1 MRNFAPAKFNC
12 IQKTYKIMAEK
23 KNIQQGAPEMMET
36 LSKSEDFVLK
46 YKNLLIGGVV
56 ALLVIVAGYYTRKHF
71 STQSFLKAST
81 AMAKAQEY
89 YSNAVLSDDADLF
102 NKALNGDSIN
112 AGFIAIA
119 NEYSGKAAN
128 LANLYAGICYARL
141 GNMEEA
147 ASYIKKF
154 DGDDEMVSSAALGAL
169 GNVQAGLG
177 QLDEA
182 VSTLKKAAS
191 KADNAALTPQFLM
204 QAGELLEN
212 QGKKD
217 EALKLYE
224 QVKASYPEYT
234 RYTPVDN
241 YIERVK

>member
-1 MRNFAPAKFNC
+1 
-12 IQKTYKIMAEK
+12 MAEK
-23 KNIQQGAPEMMET
+23 NKNQQGAPEMMEA

-46 YKNLLIGGVV
+46 YKNLIIGGVV
-56 ALLVIVAGYYTRKHF
+56 ALLVIVAGYYTWKHF
-71 STQSFLKAST
+71 STQSFQKAST
-81 AMAKAQEY
+81 AMSKAQEY
-89 YSNAVLSDDADLF
+89 FSNAIMSDDADLF

-112 AGFIAIA
+112 AGFLTIVS
-119 NEYSGKAAN
+119 EHSGKAAN

-147 ASYIKKF
+147 ANYIKKF
-154 DGDDEMVSSAALGAL
+154 DGNDEMVSSAAFGAL

-177 QLDEA
+177 QIDEA
-182 VSTLKKAAS
+182 ISTLKKAAS

-204 QAGELLEN
+204 QAAELLES

-224 QVKASYPEYT
+224 QVKADYPEFT
-234 RYTPVDN
+234 RYTSVDN

>member
-1 MRNFAPAKFNC
+1 
-12 IQKTYKIMAEK
+12 MAEK
-23 KNIQQGAPEMMET
+23 NKIQQGAPEAMEA
-36 LSKSEDFVLK
+36 LSKSEDFILK
-46 YKNLLIGGVV
+46 YKNLLIGGIV
-56 ALLVIVAGYYTRKHF
+56 AVLVIVAGYYVWKHF
-71 STQSFLKAST
+71 ATESFQKAST

-89 YSNAVLSDDADLF
+89 YSDAIISDDAALF
-102 NKALNGDSIN
+102 TKALNGDSIN
-112 AGFIAIA
+112 AGFVTIA
-119 NEYSGKAAN
+119 NDYSGKAAN

-147 ASYIKKF
+147 AKYIKKF
-154 DGDDEMVSSAALGAL
+154 DSDEEMVAPAAIGAL
-169 GNVQAGLG
+169 GNVQAALG

-191 KADNAALTPQFLM
+191 KANNAALSPQFLV
-204 QAGELLEN
+204 QAGEILES

-224 QVKASYPEYT
+224 QVKADYPEYI
-234 RYTPVDN
+234 RYNNLDN

>member
-1 MRNFAPAKFNC
+1 
-12 IQKTYKIMAEK
+12 MAEK
-23 KNIQQGAPEMMET
+23 KNLQQGAPEVMEA

-46 YKNLLIGGVV
+46 YKNLLIGCVV
-56 ALLVIVAGYYTRKHF
+56 ALLVIIAGYYTWKHF
-71 STQSFLKAST
+71 ANESFQKAST

-89 YSNAVLSDDADLF
+89 YSEAVLSDDAELF

-112 AGFIAIA
+112 AGFLAIA
-119 NEYSGKAAN
+119 SDYSGKAAN

-147 ASYIKKF
+147 ANYIKKY
-154 DGDDEMVSSAALGAL
+154 DGDDEMVAPASIGAL
-169 GNVQAGLG
+169 GNVQAALG

-191 KADNAALTPQFLM
+191 KANNAALSPQFLI
-204 QAGELLEN
+204 QAGQILES
-212 QGKKD
+212 QGKKE

-224 QVKASYPEYT
+224 QVKADYPEFL
-234 RYTPVDN
+234 RMNNIDN

>member
-1 MRNFAPAKFNC
+1 
-12 IQKTYKIMAEK
+12 MAEK
-23 KNIQQGAPEMMET
+23 NKIQQGAPEAMET
-36 LSKSEDFVLK
+36 LSKSEDFILK
-46 YKNLLIGGVV
+46 YKNLLIGGIV
-56 ALLVIVAGYYTRKHF
+56 AVLVIVAGYYVWKHF
-71 STQSFLKAST
+71 ATESFQKAST

-89 YSNAVLSDDADLF
+89 YSDAIISDDAALF
-102 NKALNGDSIN
+102 TKALNGDSIN
-112 AGFIAIA
+112 AGFVTVA
-119 NEYSGKAAN
+119 NDYSGKAAN

-147 ASYIKKF
+147 AKYIKKF
-154 DGDDEMVSSAALGAL
+154 DSDEEMVAPAAIGAL
-169 GNVQAGLG
+169 GNVQAALG

-191 KADNAALTPQFLM
+191 KANNAALSPQFLV
-204 QAGELLEN
+204 QAGEILES

-224 QVKASYPEYT
+224 QVKADYPEYI
-234 RYTPVDN
+234 RYNNLDN

>member
-1 MRNFAPAKFNC
+1 MAK
-12 IQKTYKIMAEK
+12 Q
-23 KNIQQGAPEMMET
+23 NIQQGAPEMVET

-46 YKNLLIGGVV
+46 YKNLLIGCVV
-56 ALLVIVAGYYTRKHF
+56 ALLVIVAAYFVWKHI
-71 STQSFLKAST
+71 STESFQKAST

-89 YSNAVLSDDADLF
+89 YSDAVLSDDADLF

-112 AGFIAIA
+112 AGFVTIAK
-119 NEYSGKAAN
+119 EYSGKAAN
-128 LANLYAGICYARL
+128 VANLYAGICYARL
-141 GNMEEA
+141 GNMDEA
-147 ASYIKKF
+147 ANYIKKF
-154 DGDDEMVSSAALGAL
+154 DGDDEMVGPAAIGAL
-169 GNVQAGLG
+169 GNVQASLG

-191 KADNAALTPQFLM
+191 KASNAALSPQFLV
-204 QAGELLEN
+204 QAAIILES

-224 QVKASYPEYT
+224 QIKADYPEYL
-234 RYTPVDN
+234 RYNSLDN

>member
-1 MRNFAPAKFNC
+1 
-12 IQKTYKIMAEK
+12 MAEK
-23 KNIQQGAPEMMET
+23 NKNQQVAPEAMET
-36 LSKSEDFVLK
+36 LSKSEDFILK
-46 YKNLLIGGVV
+46 YKNLLICGIV
-56 ALLVIVAGYYTRKHF
+56 AVLVIVAGYYTWKHF
-71 STQSFLKAST
+71 ATESFQKAST

-89 YSNAVLSDDADLF
+89 YSNAVVSDDADLF

-112 AGFIAIA
+112 AGFVTIASD
-119 NEYSGKAAN
+119 YSGKAAN

-147 ASYIKKF
+147 ANYIKKF
-154 DGDDEMVSSAALGAL
+154 DGDDEMVAPAAIGAL
-169 GNVQAGLG
+169 GNVQAALG

-191 KADNAALTPQFLM
+191 KANNAALSPQFLV
-204 QAGELLEN
+204 QAGEILES

-224 QVKASYPEYT
+224 QVKADYPEYT
-234 RYTPVDN
+234 RYNSLDN

>member
-1 MRNFAPAKFNC
+1 
-12 IQKTYKIMAEK
+12 MAEK
-23 KNIQQGAPEMMET
+23 NKIQQGAPEAMET
-36 LSKSEDFVLK
+36 LSKSEDFILK
-46 YKNLLIGGVV
+46 YKNLLIGGIV
-56 ALLVIVAGYYTRKHF
+56 AVLVIVAGYYVWKHF
-71 STQSFLKAST
+71 ATESFQKAST

-89 YSNAVLSDDADLF
+89 YSDAIISDDAALF
-102 NKALNGDSIN
+102 TKALNGDSIN
-112 AGFIAIA
+112 AGFVTIA
-119 NEYSGKAAN
+119 NDYSGKAAN

-147 ASYIKKF
+147 AKYIKKF
-154 DGDDEMVSSAALGAL
+154 DSDEEMVAPAAIGAL
-169 GNVQAGLG
+169 GNVQATLG

-191 KADNAALTPQFLM
+191 KANNAALSPQFLV
-204 QAGELLEN
+204 QAGEILES

-224 QVKASYPEYT
+224 QVKADYPEYI
-234 RYTPVDN
+234 RYNNLDN

>member
-1 MRNFAPAKFNC
+1 
-12 IQKTYKIMAEK
+12 MADK
-23 KNIQQGAPEMMET
+23 KNNQQGAPEVMET

-46 YKNLLIGGVV
+46 YKNILIGAVV
-56 ALLVIVAGYYTRKHF
+56 ALLVIVAGYYTWKHF
-71 STQSFLKAST
+71 ATQSFQKAST

-89 YSNAVLSDDADLF
+89 YSEAVLSDDAELF
-102 NKALNGDSIN
+102 TKALNGDSIN
-112 AGFIAIA
+112 AGFLTIAS
-119 NEYSGKAAN
+119 EYSGKAAN

-147 ASYIKKF
+147 ATYIKKF
-154 DGDDEMVSSAALGAL
+154 DGNDEMVAPASIGAL
-169 GNVQAGLG
+169 GNVQAALG

-191 KADNAALTPQFLM
+191 KADNAALSPQFLI
-204 QAGELLEN
+204 QAAEILES

-224 QVKASYPEYT
+224 QVKADYPEYL
-234 RYTPVDN
+234 RFN
-241 YIERVK
+241 NLENFIERVK

>member
-1 MRNFAPAKFNC
+1 
-12 IQKTYKIMAEK
+12 MADNK
-23 KNIQQGAPEMMET
+23 KIQQGAPEVMET

-56 ALLVIVAGYYTRKHF
+56 AVLVLVAGYFIVKHF
-71 STQSFLKAST
+71 TNESFQKAST

-89 YSNAVLSDDADLF
+89 YSEAVLSDDADLF
-102 NKALNGDSIN
+102 NKALNGDSIGN
-112 AGFIAIA
+112 VGFLTIASD
-119 NEYSGKAAN
+119 YSGKAAN

-147 ASYIKKF
+147 ATYIKKF
-154 DGDDEMVSSAALGAL
+154 DGNDEMVAPAAIGAL
-169 GNVQAGLG
+169 GNVQAALG

-191 KADNAALTPQFLM
+191 KADNAALSPQFLI
-204 QAGELLEN
+204 QAAQILES
-212 QGKKD
+212 QGNKE

-224 QVKASYPEYT
+224 QVKANYPEFL
-234 RYTPVDN
+234 RINNLEN
-241 YIERVK
+241 YIERVR

>member
-1 MRNFAPAKFNC
+1 
-12 IQKTYKIMAEK
+12 MAV
-23 KNIQQGAPEMMET
+23 KNTTQQGAPEVMEPQ
-36 LSKSEDFVLK
+36 SKSEDLILK

-56 ALLVIVAGYYTRKHF
+56 ALLVVVGGYYVWKYFATE
-71 STQSFLKAST
+71 SFQKAST

-89 YSNAVLSDDADLF
+89 YSNAVMSDDADLF

-112 AGFIAIA
+112 AGFLTIASD
-119 NEYSGKAAN
+119 YSGKAAN

-141 GNMEEA
+141 GNMEQA
-147 ASYIKKF
+147 ANYIKKF
-154 DGDDEMVSSAALGAL
+154 DGDEEMVAPAAIGAL
-169 GNVQAGLG
+169 GNVQAALG

-191 KADNAALTPQFLM
+191 KADNAALSPQFLI
-204 QAGELLEN
+204 QAGEILES

-224 QVKASYPEYT
+224 QVRADYPEYL
-234 RYTPVDN
+234 RYNSLDN

>member
-1 MRNFAPAKFNC
+1 
-12 IQKTYKIMAEK
+12 MAEK
-23 KNIQQGAPEMMET
+23 NKIQQGAPEAMET
-36 LSKSEDFVLK
+36 LSKSEDFILK
-46 YKNLLIGGVV
+46 YKNLLIGGIV
-56 ALLVIVAGYYTRKHF
+56 AVLVIVAGYYVWKHF
-71 STQSFLKAST
+71 ATESFQKAST

-89 YSNAVLSDDADLF
+89 YSDAIISDDAALF
-102 NKALNGDSIN
+102 TKALNGDSIN
-112 AGFIAIA
+112 AGFVTIA
-119 NEYSGKAAN
+119 NDYSGKAAN

-147 ASYIKKF
+147 AKYIKKF
-154 DGDDEMVSSAALGAL
+154 DSDEEMVAPAAIGAL
-169 GNVQAGLG
+169 GNVQAALG

-191 KADNAALTPQFLM
+191 KANNAALSPQFLV
-204 QAGELLEN
+204 QAGEILES

-224 QVKASYPEYT
+224 QVKADYPEYI
-234 RYTPVDN
+234 RYNNLDN

>member
-1 MRNFAPAKFNC
+1 
-12 IQKTYKIMAEK
+12 MAEK
-23 KNIQQGAPEMMET
+23 NKTQQGAPEVLEP

-56 ALLVIVAGYYTRKHF
+56 AVLVIVGGYFVWKHF
-71 STQSFLKAST
+71 ATESFQKAST

-89 YSNAVLSDDADLF
+89 YSDAVLADDADLF

-112 AGFIAIA
+112 AGFLAIA
-119 NEYSGKAAN
+119 SDYSGKAAN

-154 DGDDEMVSSAALGAL
+154 DADDEMVAPAAIGAL
-169 GNVQAGLG
+169 GNVQAALG

-182 VSTLKKAAS
+182 VSTLKKAAT
-191 KADNAALTPQFLM
+191 KANNAALSPQFLV
-204 QAGELLEN
+204 QAGEILES
-212 QGKKD
+212 QGKKE

-224 QVKASYPEYT
+224 QVKADYPEYL
-234 RYTPVDN
+234 RINSLDN
-241 YIERVK
+241 FIERVK